1 MFKKE
6 IYSLLLFSFGLLFT
20 CCGESATDDEEKDNN
35 GQGSVS
41 VETNYLPIADPYV
54 MFYNNKY
61 YAYGTGGTTA
71 GEGFACFSSDD
82 LKNWKR
88 EGQALSAT
96 DSYVHGVFGH
106 RRSITLSL
114 RRNFICSIQQK
125 NIFA

>member
-82 LKNWKR
+82 LKTGNVR
-88 EGQALSAT
+88 GRLYLQPILM
-96 DSYVHGVFGH
+96 VHGVLG
-106 RRSITLSL
+106 TGGLL
-114 RRNFICSIQQK
+114 R
-125 NIFA
+125 

>member
-54 MFYNNKY
+54 MF
-61 YAYGTGGTTA
+61 
-71 GEGFACFSSDD
+71 
-82 LKNWKR
+82 
-88 EGQALSAT
+88 
-96 DSYVHGVFGH
+96 
-106 RRSITLSL
+106 
-114 RRNFICSIQQK
+114 
-125 NIFA
+125 

>member
-96 DSYVHGVFGH
+96 DSYGTWGFKTGG
-106 RRSITLSL
+106 LL
-114 RRNFICSIQQK
+114 R
-125 NIFA
+125 

>member
-61 YAYGTGGTTA
+61 YAYGTGHGAPFQCKDGSWKYIFHAHWSAAEIQPRTSYIKDFAISDQGVVTISGTVIKPRV
-71 GEGFACFSSDD
+71 
-82 LKNWKR
+82 LK
-88 EGQALSAT
+88 
-96 DSYVHGVFGH
+96 
-106 RRSITLSL
+106 
-114 RRNFICSIQQK
+114 
-125 NIFA
+125 

>member
-54 MFYNNKY
+54 MFYNNNILCLWY
-61 YAYGTGGTTA
+61 
-71 GEGFACFSSDD
+71 
-82 LKNWKR
+82 
-88 EGQALSAT
+88 
-96 DSYVHGVFGH
+96 
-106 RRSITLSL
+106 
-114 RRNFICSIQQK
+114 RRNNCRRGVCLLFLLTI
-125 NIFA
+125 

>member
-61 YAYGTGGTTA
+61 LLMVQEEQLPERGLPAFLLT
-71 GEGFACFSSDD
+71 
-82 LKNWKR
+82 
-88 EGQALSAT
+88 
-96 DSYVHGVFGH
+96 
-106 RRSITLSL
+106 I
-114 RRNFICSIQQK
+114 
-125 NIFA
+125 